1 MNIPKEA
8 LERMKNSIIEENKLL
23 EEMKALIGDQLEGL
37 KVIFVGIES
46 SFNYFVARRRLY
58 EKKDCRY

>member
-23 EEMKALIGDQLEGL
+23 EEMKALIGEQLEGL
-37 KVIFVGIES
+37 KVIFDGG
-46 SFNYFVARRRLY
+46 F
-58 EKKDCRY
+58 